1 MSTINFK
8 MVNKNF
14 LVFCIS
20 FSLIF
25 FTFAAAQQ
33 YLAVEFDKISKAN
46 IAFTSLLLI
55 YLFAAIFSPISAFIV
70 SKFNPKKGIILAST
84 AYLFFCAVAVT
95 QNEIIIYF
103 ISVLLGIA
111 SSILWT
117 SCATYLL
124 SITDNAYYGRAMGI
138 FNTVFS
144 LMCILGMLTLGTL
157 LSNLEYKISYV
168 LILIPGVLGFF
179 MLFLINDL
187 KSSKTIN
194 ISEGLKI
201 FLNPKFLIFFPLYV
215 AQGFMFSLTIGVIPI
230 EIKNE
235 FSEIFVGIFG
245 MLFYLIPLFSSYGVG
260 KISDRFGRPILF
272 IFFYLLISAAMLIMM
287 NKENFVLGILIF
299 ALAFS
304 FTKVLL
310 IAYVGDLSKGKNFE
324 ATNALFNTA
333 LNLGVVLGFLIFL
346 TIEDKNLIYIISF
359 FITILSLFGFVI
371 ERQIKR

>member
-124 SITDNAYYGRAMGI
+124 SITDKAYYGRAMGI